1 LASAAAAAAATETG
15 DPEVGVVLKLFNDA
29 GLETCWD
36 AVGVAIQDRTSTA
49 GHGGV
54 LLREASP
61 ATGVPFVPMV
71 LSRLFRRPESAG
83 DTMVGERW
91 EASPAVAGKAWRR
104 LFGEVAKAEAMN
116 DNSDCGEAPICSL
129 WDASVRGKGGLHEP
143 GVLMTPPRDAQELV
157 AGVAMGV
164 RSEASL
170 GSAIVDGRARC
181 FGQEPRIAE
190 ALACGLGGELG
201 AGGTCM
207 F

>member
-1 LASAAAAAAATETG
+1 VTETG
-15 DPEVGVVLKLFNDA
+15 ELDVGVVLNVFREAAFEDA
-29 GLETCWD
+29 GLETDWD
-36 AVGVAIQDRTSTA
+36 GVGVAIQDRTSAA
-49 GHGGV
+49 GLGGV

-61 ATGVPFVPMV
+61 VTGVPFVPMV
-71 LSRLFRRPESAG
+71 LSRLFRRPKSAG

-116 DNSDCGEAPICSL
+116 DNSDCGDAPLCVL
-129 WDASVRGKGGLHEP
+129 WDASLRSTGGLHEA
-143 GVLMTPPRDAQELV
+143 GVPMTPPRDAQELV

-181 FGQEPRIAE
+181 FGQEPKIAE
-190 ALACGLGGELG
+190 AVACGLGGELG
-201 AGGTCM
+201 AGGTCL

>member
-1 LASAAAAAAATETG
+1 MG
-15 DPEVGVVLKLFNDA
+15 DPDVGIVLKLFKEAAVEDA
-29 GLETCWD
+29 GLETCCD
-36 AVGVAIQDRTSTA
+36 DVGVAVQDRTSTA
-49 GHGGV
+49 AHGGV

-61 ATGVPFVPMV
+61 VTGVPFVPMV
-71 LSRLFRRPESAG
+71 LSRLFRGPKSAG

-116 DNSDCGEAPICSL
+116 DNSDCGDAPLCVL
-129 WDASVRGKGGLHEP
+129 WDASLRGKGGLHEP
-143 GVLMTPPRDAQELV
+143 GVLMTSPRDAQELV
-157 AGVAMGV
+157 AGVGMGV

-190 ALACGLGGELG
+190 ALGCGLGGELR
-201 AGGTCM
+201 AGGTCL